1 MGDGQGA
8 DSQTKTHGQRV
19 PRRSRLVRE
28 ESKRKKALDKV
39 DWSATQSLD
48 ALEAF

>member
-1 MGDGQGA
+1 MVDRQSA

-19 PRRSRLVRE
+19 PRRRRLVRE

-48 ALEAF
+48 TLKAF